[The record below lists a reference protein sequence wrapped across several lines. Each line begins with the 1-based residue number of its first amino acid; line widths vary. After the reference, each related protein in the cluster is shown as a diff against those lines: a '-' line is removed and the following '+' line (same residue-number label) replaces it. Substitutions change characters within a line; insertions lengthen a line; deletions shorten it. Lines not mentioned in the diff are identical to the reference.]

1 MEYLNLP
8 EGYQT
13 VMPYLI
19 LKNAESFIRFTKEVF
34 NAEEIQKIMRDDE
47 VIMHGEI
54 SIGGS
59 VIMFAEQTP
68 DFGVQ
73 NAGLFVYLD
82 NCDKTYEKALAS
94 GATSIMEPADQNYG
108 RASGIRDPFGNTWW
122 LTTAII

>member
-1 MEYLNLP
+1 MEYVNLP

-19 LKNAESFIRFTKEVF
+19 LKNAQGFIKFTKDVF
-34 NAEEIQKIMRDDE
+34 RAQEIQIIMRDDE

-54 SIGGS
+54 TIGGS
-59 VIMFAEQTP
+59 VIMFAEQSEE
-68 DFGVQ
+68 FGVQ

-82 NCDKTYEKALAS
+82 NCDKTYEVALAN
-94 GATSIMEPADQNYG
+94 GATTIMEPADQNYG
-108 RASGIRDPFGNTWW
+108 RSAGIKDPFGNIWW

>member
-19 LKNAESFIRFTKEVF
+19 LKNAQNFIKFTREVF
-34 NAEEIQKIMRDDE
+34 LAQEIQIIMRDDE

-59 VIMFAEQTP
+59 VIMFAEQSEE
-68 DFGVQ
+68 FGVQ

-82 NCDKTYEKALAS
+82 NCDKTYQVALAN
-94 GATSIMEPADQNYG
+94 GATSLMEPTDQNYG
-108 RASGIRDPFGNTWW
+108 RSSGVKDPFGNIWW
-122 LTTAII
+122 LTTALI

>member
-1 MEYLNLP
+1 MEYVNLP

-19 LKNAESFIRFTKEVF
+19 LRNAQSFIKFAKEVF
-34 NAEEIQKIMRDDE
+34 RAEEIQIIMRDDE

-54 SIGGS
+54 RIGES
-59 VIMFAEQTP
+59 VIMFAEQSEE
-68 DFGVQ
+68 FGVQ

-82 NCDKTYEKALAS
+82 NCDKTYEVALAN
-94 GATSIMEPADQNYG
+94 GATTIMEPADQNYG
-108 RASGIRDPFGNTWW
+108 RSAGIKDPFGNIWW

>member
-1 MEYLNLP
+1 MEYENLP

-19 LKNAESFIRFTKEVF
+19 LKNAQSFINFAKGVF
-34 NAEEIQKIMRDDE
+34 NAEEIQLIMRDDE

-59 VIMFAEQTP
+59 VIMFAEQSE

-73 NAGLFVYLD
+73 NSGLFVYLD
-82 NCDKTYEKALAS
+82 NCDKTYEVALAN
-94 GATSIMEPADQNYG
+94 GAISIMEPADQNYG
-108 RASGIRDPFGNTWW
+108 RSAGIKDPFGNIWW

>member
-1 MEYLNLP
+1 MEYENLP

-19 LKNAESFIRFTKEVF
+19 LKNAQSFIKFTKEVF
-34 NAEEIQKIMRDDE
+34 NAEEIQLIMRDDE

-59 VIMFAEQTP
+59 VIMFAEQSG

-82 NCDKTYEKALAS
+82 NCDKTYEVALAN
-94 GATSIMEPADQNYG
+94 GASSIMEPTDQNYG
-108 RASGIRDPFGNTWW
+108 RSAGIKDPFGNIWW

>member
-1 MEYLNLP
+1 MEYVNLP

-19 LKNAESFIRFTKEVF
+19 LKNAPGFIKFTREVF
-34 NAEEIQKIMRDDE
+34 NAEEIQIIMREDE

-59 VIMFAEQTP
+59 VIMFAEQSE

-82 NCDKTYEKALAS
+82 NCDKTYEVALAN
-94 GATSIMEPADQNYG
+94 GAFSIMEPADQNYG
-108 RASGIRDPFGNTWW
+108 RSAGIKDPFGNIWW